1 MKLTNL
7 IRINNGKSVSRLL
20 FITALSS
27 ISLFSYAQHQQ
38 VRLTGSN
45 VTLKTAFKQIE
56 QQTKLF
62 VDYNMQEV
70 NDSRVLTKLPKNS
83 NVKEVMEQLL
93 EGSGCSI
100 TFSNG
105 HIIINKQARTVSSTK
120 NISGVVK
127 DDLSRIIL
135 HRNEVV
141 LRLALYCLLDIRLR
155 ISHLYSCNLA
165 NSKDSLSIPT
175 ASDVIFNATIS
186 RSENQGTIPLL
197 GTFPDSLT
205 KLPATCLH
213 MFRNFANIAYRL
225 CIRYLFIKSLVAFNL
240 LNIDSMYNFYL

>member
-1 MKLTNL
+1 MYKYMKLTNL

-62 VDYNMQEV
+62 VDYNTQEV

-127 DDLSRIIL
+127 DETGEPVIGANVVVKGTTNGTVTDMNGRYSLEVPEGGVLQISYIGYNTQEVKVGSGDVFARIPKPWMRLWLSVMVR
-135 HRNEVV
+135 
-141 LRLALYCLLDIRLR
+141 
-155 ISHLYSCNLA
+155 
-165 NSKDSLSIPT
+165 
-175 ASDVIFNATIS
+175 
-186 RSENQGTIPLL
+186 
-197 GTFPDSLT
+197 
-205 KLPATCLH
+205 
-213 MFRNFANIAYRL
+213 
-225 CIRYLFIKSLVAFNL
+225 
-240 LNIDSMYNFYL
+240 